1 MVFSPGTNFFF
12 NNFTNSQ
19 EQLLIENLMIESIK
33 IYGLDMYYLPRTL
46 NNLDPLY
53 GADDLSSYD
62 SAWSIEMYI
71 KNVDGFGGE
80 GDLLSKFGL
89 EIRDQITFVVSR
101 RIFSEAV
108 GDVQDQI
115 RPNEGDLVYFPLNNK
130 IFRINFVEHESIFYQ
145 MGSLQVYELKCELF
159 EYGGEIFN
167 TGIEYIDG
175 LTSNY
180 SADLLENGALL
191 AENGEVLVEE
201 LNRIPLTFEEY
212 DAAAFDSAQGAE
224 NEYYQEKGLEI
235 IDFCDFDPFSEGEN
249 W

>member
-1 MVFSPGTNFFF
+1 MVFSPGTNFYF

-19 EQLLIENLMIESIK
+19 EQLLIENLIIESIK
-33 IYGLDMYYLPRTL
+33 IYGLDMYYLPRTI
-46 NNLDPLY
+46 NNLDPIY
-53 GADDLSSYD
+53 GADDSSSYD
-62 SAWSIEMYI
+62 AAWNVEMYI
-71 KNVDGFGGE
+71 KNVDGFAGD

-115 RPNEGDLVYFPLNNK
+115 RPNEGDLIFFPLNQK

-159 EYGGEIFN
+159 EYSGEVFN
-167 TGIEYIDG
+167 TGIEYVDG

-180 SADLLENGALL
+180 SMDLLENGSLL
-191 AENGEVLVEE
+191 TEEGYVLVDEIQG
-201 LNRIPLTFEEY
+201 IPLGFEQYES
-212 DAAAFDSAQGAE
+212 AFDTSIGSE
-224 NEYYQEKGLEI
+224 NDYYQEKGLQI
-235 IDFCDFDPFSEGEN
+235 IDFSEFDPFSEGEN

>member
-1 MVFSPGTNFFF
+1 MVFSPGTNFYF

-19 EQLLIENLMIESIK
+19 EQLLIENLIIETIK
-33 IYGLDMYYLPRTL
+33 IYGLDMYYLPRTI
-46 NNLDPLY
+46 NNKDPIY
-53 GADDLSSYD
+53 GEDSLSSYD

-108 GDVQDQI
+108 GTVEDQL
-115 RPNEGDLVYFPLNNK
+115 RPNEGDLIYFPLNNK

-159 EYGGEIFN
+159 EYGGEVFN
-167 TGIEYIDG
+167 TGIEYVDD
-175 LTSNY
+175 LTADFNM
-180 SADLLENGALL
+180 DLLSDGALMTEEGYNL
-191 AENGEVLVEE
+191 ITEVNGLP
-201 LNRIPLTFEEY
+201 ISFEEY
-212 DAAAFDSAQGAE
+212 ESQFDISINSE
-224 NEYYQEKGLEI
+224 NDYYQEKGLEI
-235 IDFCDFDPFSEGEN
+235 IDFSEYDPFSEGTE